1 MAAATEDARP
11 ISAGMRA
18 QEDSKISLC
27 ADGHRDTPMSAKHY
41 LVRMVRML
49 PRDGEPQEC
58 GQMSRPAQGGRH
70 DGDRGRR
77 QYATELGGGGFA
89 KKFVIELCV
98 ILQLCHLL
106 LFVRRALFAFDPLLM
121 PSRKKT
127 SKRWSTRYNSRGQKQ
142 RRIRNENP
150 TNLGG
155 ILDSGESDTQG
166 AHGSLL
172 RFVGVAWDA

>member
-150 TNLGG
+150 TKG
-155 ILDSGESDTQG
+155 I
-166 AHGSLL
+166 GSP
-172 RFVGVAWDA
+172 RRTRKFASICWRGVGRKGI